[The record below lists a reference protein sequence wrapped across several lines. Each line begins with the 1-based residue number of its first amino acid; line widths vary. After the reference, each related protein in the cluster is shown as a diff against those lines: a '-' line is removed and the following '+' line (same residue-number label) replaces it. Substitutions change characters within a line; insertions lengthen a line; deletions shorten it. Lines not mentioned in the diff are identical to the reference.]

1 MCGMIK
7 HLLFLLLLLPSG
19 LFYSQQK
26 YTLDACETA
35 FLKNNFLLLAEQY
48 NLSAADAAIV
58 QAKVW
63 DLPIL
68 SGEFNLINPQ
78 NNHFLDVGSKGQKA
92 LAVQQ
97 LIYLGGKHKKQ
108 IEFAKSN
115 KELALLQYEQLV
127 RSLKLELRSRFYEL
141 FYNQQKVKSINDQLN
156 QLDTLVQSYS
166 LQAAKGNVSMK
177 DVVRLQSL
185 TLSLRSNLTDI
196 EQANREAQTSLRII
210 TGIEEDIQT
219 IEETYQMDLY
229 KKPLLLSPSEGMEL
243 CKNNNPDWLFASKT
257 VENSNLFLAWQK
269 SLAVPD
275 LTLGASYDQRGGAFQ
290 NQTNITF
297 AIPLPL
303 WNKNKGNIKIAE
315 AMVNQQ
321 GTLLKQKELELST
334 QLSNALSQLRYYQ
347 KQYNDA
353 SLYQPNFEF
362 VFNGVLQNFQKRNIS
377 LIEFTDFIES
387 YNQSVLF
394 LDEIEKQIM
403 IQGQTINYIVSQS
416 VFK

>member
-1 MCGMIK
+1 MIK
-7 HLLFLLLLLPSG
+7 NLLFLLLLLPSG
-19 LFYSQQK
+19 LSYSQQK

-48 NLSAADAAIV
+48 NLSAADAAII
-58 QAKVW
+58 QAKIW

-78 NNHFLDVGSKGQKA
+78 NDRFLDVGAKGQKA

-115 KELALLQYEQLV
+115 KELAVLQYEQLV

-141 FYNQQKVKSINDQLN
+141 FFNQQKVKSINEQLSH
-156 QLDTLVQSYS
+156 LDTLVQSYS
-166 LQAAKGNVSMK
+166 KQAAKGNVSMK

-210 TGIEEDIQT
+210 TGIEEDIEAVEASNLT
-219 IEETYQMDLY
+219 DMC
-229 KKPLLLSPSEGMEL
+229 KKPFLLTQTEGMEL
-243 CKNNNPDWLFASKT
+243 CKTNNPDWLFAAKT
-257 VENSNLFLAWQK
+257 VENSNVFLAWQK
-269 SLAVPD
+269 SLAIPD

-315 AMVNQQ
+315 SMLDQQ
-321 GTLLKQKELELST
+321 ATLLKQKELELST
-334 QLSNALSQLRYYQ
+334 QLSNALSLLRYYQ

-353 SLYQPNFEF
+353 SLNQPDFEF
-362 VFNGVLQNFQKRNIS
+362 VFKGVLQNFQKRNIS

-403 IQGQTINYIVSQS
+403 IQGQTINYIVSQP